1 MTTEIGDHRARKLKV
16 EDPPDGGSQRC
27 LKHDK
32 ASPGAFFNGTGPE
45 KTGSHHEVHKG
56 TKNLENLC
64 VLVSLW

>member
-1 MTTEIGDHRARKLKV
+1 MTTEIGDHRARNLDV

-32 ASPGAFFNGTGPE
+32 AGPDAFFNGTGQE
-45 KTGSHHEVHKG
+45 KIRISPRSHKG
-56 TKNLENLC
+56 TKSLADLC